1 MDYYALFIVV
11 KEKAM
16 YYNNQP
22 QQGAWAPQFQQYPQ
36 QVQPRVDTFKNVN
49 VTNPMTEKDLELLRP
64 QKETFNINPTPLEQ
78 ARAKCPHKNATEM
91 LVDRLSPESTIV
103 RCRQCGA
110 EFDVTM
116 KTTEEVT
123 DAVAIIT
130 DMLNQAKLYAVN
142 FAPDFFTEYM
152 MMIPLLEKLPKLYD
166 MAKKNFTEVVKSTD
180 PTGTAA
186 PMQNHGYNPLGMN
199 AYNDILNGNYG
210 ARYGV
215 YAGQPMVY
223 PNQPGIYQQPQQP
236 VDYTQV
242 GAGAGFYQQPP
253 VQQPMVQQPYP
264 QQGYAYNQGYVQQP
278 PVAYQQP
285 PQVNPLD
292 VNGGYAAQPAAQ
304 PQMSFAAPSV
314 PAPVQQPTA
323 QPAQPTQPVA
333 TNVTETVVTV

>member
-1 MDYYALFIVV
+1 
-11 KEKAM
+11 M
-16 YYNNQP
+16 YNYQNP
-22 QQGAWAPQFQQYPQ
+22 GAWAPQFQQYPQ

-64 QKETFNINPTPLEQ
+64 QKESFNINPTPLEQ

-215 YAGQPMVY
+215 YAAQPMVY
-223 PNQPGIYQQPQQP
+223 PNQGMYQQPQPP

-253 VQQPMVQQPYP
+253 VQQQLMAYQQPYP
-264 QQGYAYNQGYVQQP
+264 QQGYYNQGMYQQP
-278 PVAYQQP
+278 PVAYQQA

-304 PQMSFAAPSV
+304 QPMNFAAPSV
-314 PAPVQQPTA
+314 PAPVQQPAA
-323 QPAQPTQPVA
+323 QPAA

>member
-1 MDYYALFIVV
+1 
-11 KEKAM
+11 M
-16 YYNNQP
+16 YNYQNP
-22 QQGAWAPQFQQYPQ
+22 GAWAPQFQQYPQ

-64 QKETFNINPTPLEQ
+64 QKESFNINPTPLEQ

-215 YAGQPMVY
+215 YAAQPMVY
-223 PNQPGIYQQPQQP
+223 PNQGMYQQPQPP

-253 VQQPMVQQPYP
+253 VQQQPMAYQQPYP
-264 QQGYAYNQGYVQQP
+264 QQGYYNQGMYQQP
-278 PVAYQQP
+278 PVAYQQA

-292 VNGGYAAQPAAQ
+292 VNGGYAAQPAVQ
-304 PQMSFAAPSV
+304 QQMSFAAPSV
-314 PAPVQQPTA
+314 PAPVQQPA
-323 QPAQPTQPVA
+323 AQPTQPVA

>member
-1 MDYYALFIVV
+1 
-11 KEKAM
+11 M

-152 MMIPLLEKLPKLYD
+152 MCGIR
-166 MAKKNFTEVVKSTD
+166 
-180 PTGTAA
+180 TA
-186 PMQNHGYNPLGMN
+186 G
-199 AYNDILNGNYG
+199 
-210 ARYGV
+210 
-215 YAGQPMVY
+215 
-223 PNQPGIYQQPQQP
+223 
-236 VDYTQV
+236 
-242 GAGAGFYQQPP
+242 
-253 VQQPMVQQPYP
+253 
-264 QQGYAYNQGYVQQP
+264 
-278 PVAYQQP
+278 
-285 PQVNPLD
+285 
-292 VNGGYAAQPAAQ
+292 
-304 PQMSFAAPSV
+304 
-314 PAPVQQPTA
+314 
-323 QPAQPTQPVA
+323 
-333 TNVTETVVTV
+333 